1 MRGVQGS
8 NVFMEDGQSRVG
20 WAVWWQWR
28 GGFCVSVY
36 VCMVMVK
43 RKLWHSELRV
53 RHTFLVSQEN
63 SPGVEILLYVQSG
76 SSNEHLL
83 NS

>member
-1 MRGVQGS
+1 M
-8 NVFMEDGQSRVG
+8 
-20 WAVWWQWR
+20 
-28 GGFCVSVY
+28 SVY